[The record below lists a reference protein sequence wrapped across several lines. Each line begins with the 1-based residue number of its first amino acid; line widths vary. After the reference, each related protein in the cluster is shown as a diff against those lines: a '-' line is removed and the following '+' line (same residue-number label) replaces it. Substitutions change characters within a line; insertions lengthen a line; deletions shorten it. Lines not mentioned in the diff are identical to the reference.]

1 MQDLEREADVLAPLI
16 ALGEPLGAVHL
27 LAHVFGDRVVERRL
41 VGRQLVVHGVGA
53 ALRKQGPAVEGLELL
68 LGQAAQHVADVGGV
82 HALAEAALEP
92 VAVEQRHEQL
102 EVGLLAAVRRR
113 GHQEEMP
120 GATGQPLPE
129 LVALGVLDL
138 AAEVGGR
145 HAVRFVAD
153 HEVPLA
159 RGEELGLEV
168 LVAAQHVETG
178 DPEAGFVERIA
189 GAARLDPVARQ
200 DSEFEVELLVEFVLP
215 LLDQVAGRDHEA
227 AFEVAA
233 DQQLLD
239 QEAGH
244 DGLAGAGVVG
254 EQEAQGLARQ
264 HLAVNRGDLV
274 GQRLDQR
281 GRQRQVGVE
290 QIGQPDALGLRRQPE
305 KIAITAERP
314 SPTRSNQLE

>member
-1 MQDLEREADVLAPLI
+1 MY
-16 ALGEPLGAVHL
+16 
-27 LAHVFGDRVVERRL
+27 
-41 VGRQLVVHGVGA
+41 
-53 ALRKQGPAVEGLELL
+53 
-68 LGQAAQHVADVGGV
+68 
-82 HALAEAALEP
+82 ALAKLALESIDIQ
-92 VAVEQRHEQL
+92 ERHEQL
-102 EVGLLAAVRRR
+102 EVGFLTAMRGR
-113 GHQEEMP
+113 GHQKEMP
-120 GATGQPLPE
+120 GAAGETPPE
-129 LVALGVLDL
+129 QVALGVLDL
-138 AAEVGGR
+138 AAEIGGR

-159 RGEELGLEV
+159 RGEELRLEI
-168 LVAAQHVETG
+168 LVAAEHVEAG
-178 DPEAGFVERIA
+178 DPQSSLVEGVA
-189 GAARLDPVARQ
+189 GAARLDPVTRQ
-200 DSEFEVELLVEFVLP
+200 DSEFEVELLRQLVLP

-239 QEAGH
+239 QEGCH
-244 DGLAGAGVVG
+244 NGLAGAGVVG
-254 EQEAQGLARQ
+254 EQKAQGLARQ

-274 GQRLDQR
+274 REWLDQR